1 MENKNLKHV
10 DMKRIKMIIKV
21 IAGIM
26 LFFIGML
33 WGLLTLERFT
43 SPSELETIAGHY
55 ICWESGS
62 PICSIHNTKKKMDIP
77 PTVLE
82 YKTDGKY
89 ITVKQ
94 HPDMPQNA
102 FYNYVDYPNYNTT
115 ALYYWIIN
123 SQCDSIVEGPLDYQ
137 SFKDKCTL
145 LHIEDS
151 LYMF

>member
-1 MENKNLKHV
+1 
-10 DMKRIKMIIKV
+10 
-21 IAGIM
+21 
-26 LFFIGML
+26 
-33 WGLLTLERFT
+33 
-43 SPSELETIAGHY
+43 
-55 ICWESGS
+55 
-62 PICSIHNTKKKMDIP
+62 MDIS

-94 HPDMPQNA
+94 HPDMPQNS

-115 ALYYWIIN
+115 DLYYWIIN
-123 SQCDSIVEGPLDYQ
+123 LQCDSIVEGPLDYQ